1 MNIETHNAG
10 LDLLVPEDVMTE
22 EPPLPAQEQ
31 IEPPQNAPEALFRL
45 MNIHLIDSLSR
56 GRVQTMGIDGGMAL
70 TGRNGRGKTSLLS
83 LALLFA
89 GVEPRDVVSQGKDS
103 FIDYYLPNQ
112 TSYLVYEYERPDGT
126 RRLVVVLSNS
136 TADKIR
142 FRFVNSHFRRD
153 MFVTDDGQFVLNKEF
168 RQRLIYLKIPHA
180 DRLVDT
186 YIDYRAIIQGWQP
199 PHVDPTHRRYL
210 LGMSDMYGFT
220 TYNRPLRHL
229 EKLTKGMFSRKANF
243 DDLQQVVADW
253 VFEGKPSA
261 GIQTERKR
269 VENWPRDYNA
279 YQSIKNITPL
289 VDEAREH
296 RAKLEAAEDAI
307 REVKEKFIFLQDHL
321 RFTKAQRESEES
333 LKQTYLEQ
341 EAVAHEAN
349 ALEITRAIHSAK
361 ADIESYDRNLTEIE
375 SARQDY
381 ESKGVEEKR
390 ARAAQKA
397 VFEDA
402 LRSVNTKLD
411 LALGAAREVKAKYE
425 KQINEETKLHNDFHA
440 AAIEKTNTLREQAR
454 DAVAKLEE
462 ACEDALK
469 VLDDSSADELA
480 RLVLELQQHHGDMGR
495 AQAYVANPSVDPSIQ
510 DEIDKRDVEL
520 RDANKAIGAAH
531 AGVAAK
537 QRVVNDL
544 QAQSSKYDLTIEAVK
559 HSIGKQK
566 DLIAQIRQAHEP
578 EQDSLLAFLRTNR
591 PDWSQDIAKVINPDL
606 LHRNDLHPQLTAISE
621 SLYGIAL
628 ELEYVDAA
636 DEANESKLREKLED
650 ANQALMAFEAQLERA
665 VNQQVELRKEVK
677 TASEDLSLAHS
688 GLTKARSTA
697 QGLERQVDELK
708 KQLRESLDE
717 ARQLAQAQLAECERL
732 LGHAQKAHDNLI
744 QRIASKKAAITHQC
758 KQDISAVN
766 TRLGSGVRDIQAGV
780 DAHKSTRDTSIK
792 FYLDQQNKELAGEGA
807 DVNVITALEGERDDL
822 RKTLDEI
829 SSWSELLS
837 MWQIWKNQI
846 FPQIPVLQAKK
857 EQSQADFAR
866 DTTRLEETTAAWL
879 RKRQQVLDAIK
890 ECRSAIISIDGQLM
904 IVATCLEERLKA
916 YESTSRHN
924 SYDTAWEALPLR
936 AAMVAFQQQIT
947 EAETQLRKLTFKM
960 RHAFLDVPNAAP
972 STYFQDRL
980 HNIRTETGEDVD
992 ARVTLRVFE
1001 DWFAT
1006 EHDKSRR
1013 LLVADAKTIF
1023 GEIQGLH
1030 RELQTF
1036 NKKLSSFNTSLQEH
1050 LEHSST
1056 VFDNLSEL
1064 KISIYSGVEELDYW
1078 SVINKITN
1086 DREEWTQEDS
1096 LPSVDAVA
1104 HLNALLAIWD
1114 GNRGINAQFKSLVS
1128 IRGSV
1133 REQGNF
1139 RQFRNRTELENIS
1152 SNGLSYLVLI
1162 ILFLGFIGKVRGNA
1176 PVQLTWCV
1184 DELKAIDAENIVS
1197 LCNYLGQNRI
1207 TLCTAFPDPD
1217 AETLMLFEHKYKLD
1231 AERRLVH
1238 CELALENDATDDGEL
1253 ELAWE
1258 DGE

>member
-1 MNIETHNAG
+1 MNTDSHNPS
-10 LDLLVPEDVMTE
+10 LDLLAPEEVVGE
-22 EPPLPAQEQ
+22 EPPLPVEDVIAA
-31 IEPPQNAPEALFRL
+31 PQNAPQGLFRL

-168 RQRLIYLKIPHA
+168 RQRLVYLRIPHA
-180 DRLVDT
+180 EKLVDT
-186 YIDYRAIIQGWQP
+186 YTDYRAIIQGWQP

-210 LGMSDMYGFT
+210 FGMADVYAFT

-253 VFEGKPSA
+253 VFEGKPSV

-269 VENWPRDYNA
+269 VESWPRDYNA
-279 YQSIKNITPL
+279 YQSIMNITPL
-289 VDEAREH
+289 VDVARAH
-296 RAKLEAAEDAI
+296 RSDLEAAEDAI
-307 REVKEKFIFLQDHL
+307 REVKEKFTFLQDHL
-321 RFTKAQRESEES
+321 FFTKAQRESELS
-333 LKQTYLEQ
+333 AKQTYLDE
-341 EAVAHEAN
+341 ETAAHEEN
-349 ALEITRAIHSAK
+349 ALGLTKAIQSAQF
-361 ADIESYDRNLTEIE
+361 DIDACERNLKEIE
-375 SARQDY
+375 AARQDY
-381 ESKGVEEKR
+381 ESKGVDEKR
-390 ARAAQKA
+390 ARAAQAA
-397 VFEDA
+397 VFNDE
-402 LRSVNTKLD
+402 LRSVDTKLD
-411 LALGAAREVKAKYE
+411 LALGAARGIKAKFD
-425 KQINEETKLHNDFHA
+425 KQINEENRLHNDF
-440 AAIEKTNTLREQAR
+440 R
-454 DAVAKLEE
+454 AVALDKVNVLRDE
-462 ACEDALK
+462 AREAQAKIEGVHADALK
-469 VLDDSSADELA
+469 VLDDSSSYELHRLVGEVKQRHGELA
-480 RLVLELQQHHGDMGR
+480 RSQER
-495 AQAYVANPSVDPSIQ
+495 AANPTVDASIQ
-510 DEIDKRDVEL
+510 AGIDKKNLDL
-520 RDANKAIGAAH
+520 RDANKAIGESH
-531 AGVAAK
+531 ASVANR
-537 QRVVNDL
+537 QRLVDDL
-544 QAQSSKYDLTIEAVK
+544 QAKSSKYDVTIGSTK
-559 HSIGKQK
+559 QSITQQK
-566 DLIAQIRQAHEP
+566 DLIEEILRAHTP
-578 EQDSLLAFLRTNR
+578 GQDSLLAFLRANR
-591 PDWSQDIAKVINPDL
+591 PDWSEDIAKVINPGL
-606 LHRNDLHPQLTAISE
+606 LHRTDLHPQLAAVSA

-628 ELEYVDAA
+628 ELEFVEAA
-636 DEANESKLREKLED
+636 DEADESRLHEKLDE
-650 ANQALMAFEAQLERA
+650 ANQALDVFQAQLERTIE
-665 VNQQVELRKEVK
+665 QQLELRKSIK
-677 TASEDLSLAHS
+677 TAADE
-688 GLTKARSTA
+688 LTLARSALMKANSATQA
-697 QGLERQVDELK
+697 LEREVDELDAQQRK
-708 KQLRESLDE
+708 MLEA
-717 ARQLAQAQLAECERL
+717 ARQLAQAQMVECERRVR
-732 LGHAQKAHDNLI
+732 HAEQAHADFI
-744 QRIASKKAAITHQC
+744 GRIASKKQSLAQQLE
-758 KQDISAVN
+758 KDISAVSIQLN
-766 TRLGSGVRDIQAGV
+766 SEIRDIQSSIE
-780 DAHKSTRDTSIK
+780 AHKRACESSIE
-792 FYLDQQNKELAGEGA
+792 FFLEQQKRELAGEGA
-807 DVNVITALEGERDDL
+807 DVNVITMLENKREEL
-822 RKTLDEI
+822 LKTLEDI
-829 SSWSELLS
+829 KSWSELLS
-837 MWQIWKNQI
+837 EWQIWKKQVL
-846 FPQIPVLQAKK
+846 PQFSLFQAKK
-857 EQSQADFAR
+857 EQRQTNYDQ
-866 DTTRLEETTAAWL
+866 DTIRLQEATDAWI
-879 RKRQQVLDAIK
+879 RKRDQVVASIKDCRTAIVSV
-890 ECRSAIISIDGQLM
+890 EGQLLV
-904 IVATCLEERLKA
+904 VANCLEDRLKS
-916 YESTSRHN
+916 YESTSRHEAF
-924 SYDTAWEALPLR
+924 DTAWEANSLR
-936 AAMVAFQQQIT
+936 AAMITFQQQIT
-947 EAETQLRKLTFKM
+947 ESEGQLRKLTLKM
-960 RHAFLDVPNAAP
+960 RTAFLEVPHAAP

-980 HNIRTETGEDVD
+980 YNIRTETGEEVD
-992 ARVTLRVFE
+992 ARMTLRVVE

-1030 RELQTF
+1030 RVLQTF
-1036 NKKLSSFNTSLQEH
+1036 NKKLSSFNASLQEH

-1078 SVINKITN
+1078 SVITKITN

-1096 LPSVDAVA
+1096 LPSADAVA
-1104 HLNALLAIWD
+1104 HLNTLLAIWD

-1133 REQGNF
+1133 REQGNY

-1238 CELALENDATDDGEL
+1238 CELSVEEEAADDGEL

>member
-1 MNIETHNAG
+1 MSTDSHNAS
-10 LDLLVPEDVMTE
+10 LDLLVPDEAMSE
-22 EPPLPAQEQ
+22 ELTLPVQDS
-31 IEPPQNAPEALFRL
+31 ITPPQNSQEALFRL

-180 DRLVDT
+180 EKLVDT

-210 LGMSDMYGFT
+210 LWMSDVYGFT

-269 VENWPRDYNA
+269 VENWPRDYSA

-289 VDEAREH
+289 VEIARAQRSE
-296 RAKLEAAEDAI
+296 LESGEDAI
-307 REVKEKFIFLQDHL
+307 REVKEKFIFLHDHL
-321 RFTKAQRESEES
+321 KFTKAQRESEQS
-333 LKQTYLEQ
+333 LKQTYLDNET
-341 EAVAHEAN
+341 AAHDER
-349 ALEITRAIHSAK
+349 ALALTQAIQSAQFEIDSC
-361 ADIESYDRNLTEIE
+361 DRNLREIE
-375 SARQDY
+375 AARLDY

-397 VFEDA
+397 VFEDE
-402 LRSVNTKLD
+402 LRSVGNKLD
-411 LALGAAREVKAKYE
+411 LALGAAQEVKAKYD
-425 KQINEETKLHNDFHA
+425 KQINEENRLHNEFRTV
-440 AAIEKTNTLREQAR
+440 AIDKANNLREESREAQAR
-454 DAVAKLEE
+454 IE
-462 ACEDALK
+462 AACKDALI
-469 VLDDSSADELA
+469 VVDDSSTDELQ
-480 RLVLELQQHHGDMGR
+480 RLLREVLQRHGDLVR
-495 AQAYVANPSVDPSIQ
+495 AQVLVASPLVDPSTRAG
-510 DEIDKRDVEL
+510 IDKKNLEI
-520 RDANKAIGAAH
+520 RDANKAIARSQTLVGDQ
-531 AGVAAK
+531 
-537 QRVVNDL
+537 QRTVDEL
-544 QAQSSKYDLTIEAVK
+544 QDRSARHDLTIQAIK
-559 HSIGKQK
+559 DSIEKQK
-566 DLIAQIRQAHEP
+566 GLIAEIRLAHTP
-578 EQDSLLAFLRTNR
+578 DQDSLLAFLRANR
-591 PDWSQDIAKVINPDL
+591 PGWSEDIAKVINPAL
-606 LHRNDLHPQLTAISE
+606 LYRNDLHPQLTAMSE

-628 ELEYVDAA
+628 GLEFVDAT
-636 DEANESKLREKLED
+636 DEADESKLHETLED
-650 ANQALMAFEAQLERA
+650 ANQALKAFEAQLERA
-665 VNQQVELRKEVK
+665 VDEQFELRKSIKAATE
-677 TASEDLSLAHS
+677 ELALARS
-688 GLTKARSTA
+688 SLTKAKSTA
-697 QGLERQVDELK
+697 QGLEREVDELSE
-708 KQLRESLDE
+708 QLRNILAQ
-717 ARQLAQAQLAECERL
+717 ARKLAQAQLDECERL
-732 LGHAQKAHDNLI
+732 HGHAQQAHTDFS
-744 QRIASKKAAITHQC
+744 QRIASKKAALTQQYGQQISEDEARL
-758 KQDISAVN
+758 KSAV
-766 TRLGSGVRDIQAGV
+766 REIQAGV
-780 DAHKSTRDTSIK
+780 DAHKQTCEASIK
-792 FYLDQQNKELAGEGA
+792 FFIEQQKKELAGEGA
-807 DVNVITALEGERDDL
+807 DVDVITKLEDR
-822 RKTLDEI
+822 RKELLDTLKDI
-829 SSWSELLS
+829 KSWSELLS
-837 MWQIWKNQI
+837 TWQVWKNQML
-846 FPQIPVLQAKK
+846 PQIPEFQAKK
-857 EQSQADFAR
+857 EKRQADFDR
-866 DTTRLEETTAAWL
+866 DTLRIKEETETWL
-879 RKRQQVLDAIK
+879 RKRELVNVAIK
-890 ECRSAIISIDGQLM
+890 ECRTAITTIEGQLL
-904 IVATCLEERLKA
+904 IVANCLDDRLKL
-916 YESTSRHN
+916 YEPTSRHQA
-924 SYDTAWEALPLR
+924 YDSAWEAGSLR
-936 AAMVAFQQQIT
+936 AAMLTLQQQIS
-947 EAETQLRKLTFKM
+947 EAEIQLRKLTLKM
-960 RHAFLDVPNAAP
+960 RNAFNEVPLAAP

-980 HNIRTETGEDVD
+980 YNIRTETGEDVD
-992 ARVTLRVFE
+992 ARMTLRVVE

-1078 SVINKITN
+1078 SVINKITD

-1104 HLNALLAIWD
+1104 HLNALLTIWD

-1139 RQFRNRTELENIS
+1139 RQFRNRAELENIS

-1197 LCNYLGQNRI
+1197 LCNYLGQNKI

-1238 CELALENDATDDGEL
+1238 CELALENDASDDGEL

>member
-1 MNIETHNAG
+1 MNIETHNAD
-10 LDLLVPEDVMTE
+10 LDLLVPEDVMAE
-22 EPPLPAQEQ
+22 EPPLPAREQ
-31 IEPPQNAPEALFRL
+31 IETPQCAPEALFRL

-112 TSYLVYEYERPDGT
+112 TSYLVYEYKRPDGT

-199 PHVDPTHRRYL
+199 PHVDPKHRRYL

-289 VDEAREH
+289 VETARAQRSE
-296 RAKLEAAEDAI
+296 LESAEDAI
-307 REVKEKFIFLQDHL
+307 REVREKFIFLQDHL
-321 RFTKAQRESEES
+321 QFTKAQRESEQL
-333 LKQTYLEQ
+333 LKQTYLDDET
-341 EAVAHEAN
+341 AAHDER
-349 ALEITRAIHSAK
+349 ALALTQAIHSAQFEI
-361 ADIESYDRNLTEIE
+361 DSCDRNLKEIE
-375 SARQDY
+375 VARQDY
-381 ESKGVEEKR
+381 ERKGVEEKR
-390 ARAAQKA
+390 ARTAQKA
-397 VFEDA
+397 VYEDE
-402 LRSVNTKLD
+402 LRSVGNKLNM
-411 LALGAAREVKAKYE
+411 ALGAAQEVKAKYE
-425 KQINEETKLHNDFHA
+425 QQINEENRLHNEFHA
-440 AAIEKTNTLREQAR
+440 VAIQKTNNLREEAR
-454 DAVAKLEE
+454 E
-462 ACEDALK
+462 AQTRIEAACKDALK
-469 VLDDSSADELA
+469 VVDDSSADELQ
-480 RLVLELQQHHGDMGR
+480 RLVREAQQRHGDLVR
-495 AQAYVANPSVDPSIQ
+495 AQVLVANPQVDPSIRARI
-510 DEIDKRDVEL
+510 DNKNLEI
-520 RDANKAIGAAH
+520 RDANKAV
-531 AGVAAK
+531 VASQTLVGDQ
-537 QRVVNDL
+537 QRSVDDL
-544 QAQSSKYDLTIEAVK
+544 QDRSASHDLTIKAIKDSIEK
-559 HSIGKQK
+559 HKG
-566 DLIAQIRQAHEP
+566 LIADIRQAHTP
-578 EQDSLLAFLRTNR
+578 DQDSLLAFLRTNR
-591 PDWSQDIAKVINPDL
+591 PGWSEDIAKVINPKL
-606 LHRNDLHPQLTAISE
+606 LYRNDLHPQLTAMSE
-621 SLYGIAL
+621 TLYGIAL
-628 ELEYVDAA
+628 ELEFVEAT
-636 DEANESKLREKLED
+636 DEADESKLHEKLED
-650 ANQALMAFEAQLERA
+650 ANQALEAFEAQLERA
-665 VNQQVELRKEVK
+665 VHEQFELRKSIKAATE
-677 TASEDLSLAHS
+677 ELALARS
-688 GLTKARSTA
+688 SLTKAKSTA
-697 QGLERQVDELK
+697 QGLERDVDWLNE
-708 KQLRESLDE
+708 QLGH
-717 ARQLAQAQLAECERL
+717 AFAQALKLAHAQLDECERL
-732 LGHAQKAHDNLI
+732 HGHAQQAHTDFNE
-744 QRIASKKAAITHQC
+744 RISSKKAALAQQC
-758 KQDISAVN
+758 RKQISEDEARLNSAV
-766 TRLGSGVRDIQAGV
+766 REIQAGI
-780 DAHKSTRDTSIK
+780 DAHKRTCDDSIK
-792 FYLDQQNKELAGEGA
+792 FFLEQQKKELAGEGA
-807 DVNVITALEGERDDL
+807 DVDVISELESRRAEL
-822 RKTLDEI
+822 LKTLKDI
-829 SSWSELLS
+829 QSWSELLS
-837 MWQIWKNQI
+837 MWQVWKSQML
-846 FPQIPVLQAKK
+846 PQTPELQAKK
-857 EQSQADFAR
+857 EQKQADFDR
-866 DTTRLEETTAAWL
+866 DTLLVKEETETWL
-879 RKRQQVLDAIK
+879 RKRELVNAAIK
-890 ECRSAIISIDGQLM
+890 ECRTAISTIESQLV
-904 IVATCLEERLKA
+904 IVANCLDDRLKL
-916 YESTSRHN
+916 YEPTSRHQA
-924 SYDTAWEALPLR
+924 YDSAWEASSLR
-936 AAMVAFQQQIT
+936 AAMLTFQQQIS
-947 EAETQLRKLTFKM
+947 EAEGQLRKLTSRM
-960 RHAFLDVPNAAP
+960 RTAFNEVPLAAP

-992 ARVTLRVFE
+992 ARVTLRVVE

-1064 KISIYSGVEELDYW
+1064 KVSIYSGIEELDYW
-1078 SVINKITN
+1078 SVIKKITN

-1096 LPSVDAVA
+1096 LPGADAVA

-1133 REQGNF
+1133 REQSNF
-1139 RQFRNRTELENIS
+1139 RQFRNRAELENIS

-1238 CELALENDATDDGEL
+1238 CELALENEAIDDSEL